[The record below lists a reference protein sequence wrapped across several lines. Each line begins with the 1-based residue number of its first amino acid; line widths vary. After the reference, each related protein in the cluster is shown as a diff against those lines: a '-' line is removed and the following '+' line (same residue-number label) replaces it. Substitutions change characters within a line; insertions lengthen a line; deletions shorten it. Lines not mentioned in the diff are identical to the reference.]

1 MNLIQYSI
9 QRPVAVMAAVLMVIM
24 FGVVAL
30 VAIPIQLTPDVRK
43 PIISIQTVWPGAAPA
58 EIEREIVNRQEDELK
73 GLEGQARKAAPRRRA
88 TCGRS
93 RSTRR

>member
-30 VAIPIQLTPDVRK
+30 ITIPIQLTPDVRR
-43 PIISIQTVWPGAAPA
+43 PVISIPPGGPGAAPA

-73 GLEGQARKAAPRRRA
+73 GLEGLEKI
-88 TCGRS
+88 TS
-93 RSTRR
+93 RSQDGRAR